1 MEDFIRSIDIRPK
14 TADTKFYDRGL
25 ANRSIFSKHL
35 MTWKKGLLLPW
46 KRACSRGLQT

>member
-1 MEDFIRSIDIRPK
+1 MGDFIRSIDMRPK
-14 TADTKFYDRGL
+14 TADTEFYDRGH

-46 KRACSRGLQT
+46 KRASSRGDQT